1 MGDTV
6 MSRVIIQGNALGTGS
21 VTVEGPNTNSTYTQT
36 LAAVGGT
43 LAPLVSGTSATA
55 SGTSVDFTDI
65 PAWAKRITVMF
76 AGVSTNGTS
85 AYIVQL
91 GAGSITTSGYLSAAS
106 VSGTGTNATSGLIA
120 CGSLAAATNQT
131 GLCSI
136 VNIAGNT
143 WVSTSI
149 GGPNTGGAV
158 LSLAT
163 GSVSLSGVLDRIR
176 FTTFNGTD
184 TFDAGTINVMWE

>member
-1 MGDTV
+1 

-21 VTVEGPNTNSTYTQT
+21 VTVEGPDTNSTYTQT

-43 LAPLVSGTSATA
+43 LAPLVRGIATSA
-55 SGTSVDFTDI
+55 SGTSVNFTGI

-76 AGVSTNGTS
+76 DGVSTNGTS

-120 CGSLAAATNQT
+120 CSSVAAATNQT

-136 VNIAGNT
+136 VNISANT
-143 WVSTSI
+143 WVFTSI

-158 LSLAT
+158 LALSA
-163 GSVSLSGVLDRIR
+163 GSVSLSGLLDRIR
-176 FTTFNGTD
+176 FTTLNGTD